1 MKTAKGKE
9 YRVELTLF
17 KNLLLR
23 GSKEFASQN
32 HPLNVLRALVK
43 DSDGKPVFQRP
54 LWIGLIG
61 ERRDEITPEMAY
73 ESYKTRYDIEHF
85 FRFGKQKLLLDAY
98 QTPELKHEED
108 WWQFVPLAYT
118 QLYLA
123 NGLAELLPKPWERYL
138 PTYKDSSK
146 KESSQRTP
154 TQVQRSFAN
163 ILEHIGTP
171 ANPSKARGKPT
182 GRTSGT
188 MLNKREV
195 LSIHFKSSNT
205 QSESGKSISNTS
217 ENETGLPNDNDIALI
232 LNRLKIDLKK
242 LGLSESDFAKLLISS
257 A

>member
-1 MKTAKGKE
+1 MQGSKYEPTHEHPFDLLRVTVTDDKGKAV
-9 YRVELTLF
+9 YR
-17 KNLLLR
+17 
-23 GSKEFASQN
+23 
-32 HPLNVLRALVK
+32 
-43 DSDGKPVFQRP
+43 RP
-54 LWIGLIG
+54 LWAMIAGAK
-61 ERRDEITPEMAY
+61 RREVRSKDAQIAY
-73 ESYKTRYDIEHF
+73 GRRYDIEHF

-138 PTYKDSSK
+138 PSYKDPSQQ
-146 KESSQRTP
+146 ESSERTP

-171 ANPSKARGKPT
+171 ANPSKPRGNPM

-188 MLNKREV
+188 VLSKREA

-205 QSESGKSISNTS
+205 QSEPGQSISNTS
-217 ENETGLPNDNDIALI
+217 ENELCLPNGNDIALI
-232 LNRLKIDLKK
+232 LNRFKSSC
-242 LGLSESDFAKLLISS
+242 LSGKCM
-257 A
+257 